1 MGKKEKERRAKVA
14 KRNRKIA
21 QEKYATQKAIEKMM
35 ERMKQQSEMDVKIG
49 DESVPFEVLGEADS
63 LLMQQTLDN
72 VEPEFDSAGFTVE
85 DREENVD
92 TILNNLEFND
102 SYYTDMINKAKKNK
116 MFIYNILYQK

>member
-1 MGKKEKERRAKVA
+1 MGKKEKEHRAKVA

-35 ERMKQQSEMDVKIG
+35 ERMKQQSEMDVKVG

-72 VEPEFDSAGFTVE
+72 VEPEFDSAGFTTE
-85 DREENVD
+85 DRVENVEPE
-92 TILNNLEFND
+92 TEG
-102 SYYTDMINKAKKNK
+102 
-116 MFIYNILYQK
+116 

>member
-21 QEKYATQKAIEKMM
+21 QEKYTTQKAIEKMM

-72 VEPEFDSAGFTVE
+72 VEPVVDNHQISDFKDGLNFLWDKYRNVGF
-85 DREENVD
+85 NVLEW
-92 TILNNLEFND
+92 TFILCKSFLLLF
-102 SYYTDMINKAKKNK
+102 SLLVY
-116 MFIYNILYQK
+116 F